1 MFSFSNDSRL
11 LSYTWPPV
19 QRDGLSVVSWAL
31 IIYPSDSELVV
42 LSGFESRDAVIS
54 VWYVMCHWSPVM
66 CRKFTQ
72 LQTVSAWQNKWI
84 LHISSWQW

>member
-19 QRDGLSVVSWAL
+19 QRDGLCVVAWAL

>member
-1 MFSFSNDSRL
+1 MSNDSRL

-19 QRDGLSVVSWAL
+19 QRDGLCVVSWAL